1 MYIIKPFKCAL
12 LALTMSCSQVWGET
26 RQINSYI
33 ALKGALEQGEVPV
46 IGVIDFGQCTHK
58 LKKLKHHSH
67 QAVQSFH
74 GKEVTIFKRNTIN
87 EDGSIMMLTS
97 YKLNSYLM
105 AEVRDARPLPDWID
119 WPAWME
125 WQSAYTLS
133 RENNKE
139 FNIWFIASDAKTG
152 ETLKTDH
159 FTCPFGSAIK
169 LWRTPHS

>member
-1 MYIIKPFKCAL
+1 MYIIKPFKCAF
-12 LALTMSCSQVWGET
+12 LALAMSCSQVWAET

-33 ALKGALEQGEVPV
+33 ALKDALEHGEVPV

-58 LKKLKHHSH
+58 YQNLKPHS
-67 QAVQSFH
+67 QAVESFR

-87 EDGSIMMLTS
+87 EGGTIMMLTS
-97 YKLNSYLM
+97 YKLNTYLM
-105 AEVRDARPLPDWID
+105 AEVRDATPLPDWIE
-119 WPAWME
+119 WPAWIE

-133 RENNKE
+133 REDDKE

-159 FTCPFGSAIK
+159 FICSLGSAIK